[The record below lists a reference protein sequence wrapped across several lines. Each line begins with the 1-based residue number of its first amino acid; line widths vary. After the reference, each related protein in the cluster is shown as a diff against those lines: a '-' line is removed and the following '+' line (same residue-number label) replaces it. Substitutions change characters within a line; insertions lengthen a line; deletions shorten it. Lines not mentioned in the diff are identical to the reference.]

1 MTLLRTKDGIQNM
14 KLIRTIDGKLNC
26 ITQTVWDPTKILSDL
41 KLKTVK
47 WDPKKKSIK
56 NSHSCSNK
64 CQTVSPKQYLKGP
77 QKGNYMGHQAT
88 TAP

>member
-1 MTLLRTKDGIQNM
+1 MKCFLISKRVDVESLQKGQENTDQKLEINM
-14 KLIRTIDGKLNC
+14 SYLSS
-26 ITQTVWDPTKILSDL
+26 VWDPTKILSDL

-64 CQTVSPKQYLKGP
+64 CQTVSPKQYLKEP
-77 QKGNYMGHQAT
+77 QKGKY
-88 TAP
+88 